1 MDRHRQ
7 SRFAS
12 SQLDCAS
19 TAIIQTAKKWFR
31 SRAVSQG
38 SLPSVAIH
46 VTHYEGESTP
56 MSLPHAKSGE
66 IVRLPLGAAL
76 PTAKTTTLAKT
87 GELELIRLVVP
98 TGKQIPTHK
107 APGPITVQC
116 LEGRVLFTAHNQS
129 QELGAG
135 SLVHLAASVPHSLQ
149 GIEDASLLVTLLL
162 SAKEPWEQLDLVQE
176 ASEESF
182 PASDPPAR
190 SPITRP

>member
-1 MDRHRQ
+1 
-7 SRFAS
+7 
-12 SQLDCAS
+12 
-19 TAIIQTAKKWFR
+19 
-31 SRAVSQG
+31 
-38 SLPSVAIH
+38 
-46 VTHYEGESTP
+46 

-116 LEGRVLFTAHNQS
+116 LEGRILFTAHNQS

-162 SAKEPWEQLDLVQE
+162 SAKEPAKEPREQLDLVQE